1 MEVIMVLRRVSRCL
15 RGVWLDMDTYMDP
28 TAKIAVNPIFCFVGI
43 CKPQMVGIGIAIKI
57 TSVTIPITAVAM

>member
-1 MEVIMVLRRVSRCL
+1 MIMVLRQVSRCL
-15 RGVWLDMDTYMDP
+15 HGVLLDKNTYMDP

-43 CKPQMVGIGIAIKI
+43 CKPQMVGIGIAINK

>member
-1 MEVIMVLRRVSRCL
+1 MEVTMVLRRVSRYL
-15 RGVWLDMDTYMDP
+15 RGVWLNMDTYMDP

-43 CKPQMVGIGIAIKI
+43 CKPQMVGIGITINT